1 MAYMSN
7 GGLSG
12 FAGIVGG
19 AIGGYLGYTYAASAA
34 DVTPIQGALILGGIG
49 LIAGSIG
56 AFLVKSAIQFL
67 IYLVLILGVAYFFRE
82 QIDSLTG
89 VNPVDALNAALE
101 RFGMSLPGYDGDGN
115 ISIGGETS
123 E

>member
-12 FAGIVGG
+12 FAGIVGA
-19 AIGGYLGYTYAASAA
+19 AIGGYLGYTYAGAVD

-49 LIAGSIG
+49 LIAGSVG
-56 AFLVKSAIQFL
+56 AFLLKSAIQFL

-101 RFGMSLPGYDGDGN
+101 RFGFSLPGYDGDGN
-115 ISIGGETS
+115 IEIGGGDGE
-123 E
+123 

>member
-12 FAGIVGG
+12 FAGIVGA

-34 DVTPIQGALILGGIG
+34 DVTPIQGALILGGVG
-49 LIAGSIG
+49 LIVGSAG
-56 AFLVKSAIQFL
+56 AFILKSAIQFI
-67 IYLVLILGVAYFFRE
+67 IYLVLILGLAYFFRE

-89 VNPVDALNAALE
+89 VNPVDALNSALE
-101 RFGMSLPGYDGDGN
+101 RFGLSQPG
-115 ISIGGETS
+115 
-123 E
+123 